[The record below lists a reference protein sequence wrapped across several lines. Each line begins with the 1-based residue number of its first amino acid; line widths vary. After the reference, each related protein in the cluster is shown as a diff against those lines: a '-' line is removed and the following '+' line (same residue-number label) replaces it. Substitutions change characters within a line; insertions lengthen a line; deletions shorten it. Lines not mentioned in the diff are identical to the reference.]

1 MDLVYD
7 GIYRMYLLGE
17 FELPRS
23 NLSLSLVEYCICEM
37 KNLKDLV
44 EENIK
49 RVPPFLPLQTG
60 DQTPTMW
67 TSMTRKTLAT
77 PKKVEMK
84 ENSKLLHKF
93 AFEFMTSVLD
103 QIKQYTKVVADTGY
117 FEFSTEVDAIL
128 SFDTE
133 GTIAKANCLIGLYEE
148 AGIVAC
154 AEAGVTLVSPF
165 VGRILDCY
173 KKNTGQDF
181 SAKEKSVTKIY
192 YYWEGEELAGCDLLI
207 ISPKLLEQL
216 HSDTKKTIKR
226 NLSPENVKTS
236 YEEKVTFDEK
246 GFRWALNEDAM
257 ATEKLAEGIRD
268 FAKLE
273 THLRELLPA

>member
-1 MDLVYD
+1 
-7 GIYRMYLLGE
+7 
-17 FELPRS
+17 
-23 NLSLSLVEYCICEM
+23 
-37 KNLKDLV
+37 
-44 EENIK
+44 
-49 RVPPFLPLQTG
+49 
-60 DQTPTMW
+60 
-67 TSMTRKTLAT
+67 
-77 PKKVEMK
+77 MK

-93 AFEFMTSVLD
+93 AFEFVTSVLD

-181 SAKEKSVTKIY
+181 SVKEDPG
-192 YYWEGEELAGCDLLI
+192 EGEELAGCDLLI

-226 NLSPENVKTS
+226 NLSPENVKTL